1 MRHKISY
8 ADLDHF
14 QSTVCSSYKVY
25 KMLRHVAL
33 MNIYLN
39 AVTNSKTNGLF
50 YSKYTS
56 TTSYRHTIVV
66 FLGSI
71 CCSNTLILINILS
84 ELVCSQGFE
93 VQLFKRR

>member
-14 QSTVCSSYKVY
+14 QSTVCSNYKVC

-56 TTSYRHTIVV
+56 TTS
-66 FLGSI
+66 
-71 CCSNTLILINILS
+71 
-84 ELVCSQGFE
+84 
-93 VQLFKRR
+93 